1 MEETCNGCKT
11 RGECVEPCKLVNKIL
26 WEDNHVMERHYE
38 SSIVCYPMAKE
49 VQFSGISEEQLDSF
63 SEEDVIPWSSED
75 LKLRKTTVF
84 VERFFNKVSCKEL
97 AEKFGVKENT
107 IVCMYKQAVE
117 QLEKMIEA
125 MDARREGLKA
135 CKKGKFTDDQKFF
148 LLIQIFGFNG
158 YEVAKIF
165 GLDHR
170 VVSMKVKRISD
181 KYGRL
186 FSGEAPK
193 EVTPVDDPPIN
204 GKLTR
209 ADVTDIVDSYAK
221 QGLSHRQAFKRI
233 AVRYSEVIG
242 CPVSFRGVE
251 SRYYKATGLSK

>member
-1 MEETCNGCKT
+1 MEKEKLCDECKT
-11 RGECVEPCKLVNKIL
+11 REDCVKPCKLVNEIL
-26 WEDNHVMERHYE
+26 WKDNRVMERHYK
-38 SSIVCYPMAKE
+38 SSIVCYPLGKE
-49 VQFSGISEEQLDSF
+49 VQFSGITEEQLDQF

-75 LKLRKTTVF
+75 LTLRKTAVF
-84 VERFFNKVSCKEL
+84 VERFFNKTSCKEL
-97 AEKFGVKENT
+97 ADKFGVKENT

-170 VVSMKVKRISD
+170 VVSMKVKRMTD
-181 KYGRL
+181 KYG
-186 FSGEAPK
+186 A
-193 EVTPVDDPPIN
+193 
-204 GKLTR
+204 
-209 ADVTDIVDSYAK
+209 
-221 QGLSHRQAFKRI
+221 AFKEPERM
-233 AVRYSEVIG
+233 A
-242 CPVSFRGVE
+242 
-251 SRYYKATGLSK
+251 L

>member
-1 MEETCNGCKT
+1 METCLMCDQHEQCET
-11 RGECVEPCKLVNKIL
+11 PCKDVNDIL
-26 WEDNHVMERHYE
+26 WKDNRVMERRLGNN
-38 SSIVCYPMAKE
+38 IVCYPMRKE
-49 VQFSGISEEQLDSF
+49 VHFSEISEEQRESF
-63 SEEDVIPWSSED
+63 TTEDVIPWSSAD

-97 AEKFGVKENT
+97 AERFGVKENT
-107 IVCMYKQAVE
+107 IVCMFKQAVE

-125 MDARREGLKA
+125 MDARKEGLKA
-135 CKKGKFTDDQKFF
+135 TRAGKFTDDQKFF

-170 VVSMKVKRISD
+170 VVSMRVKRMTD
-181 KYGRL
+181 RYEAAFKRL
-186 FSGEAPK
+186 EVK
-193 EVTPVDDPPIN
+193 EETPVEDPPIK

-209 ADVTDIVDSYAK
+209 ADVISMVDAYTE
-221 QGLSHRQAFKRI
+221 QGLSHRQAFKRM
-233 AVRYSEVIG
+233 ADRYADVVG
-242 CPVSFRGVE
+242 RPVSFRGVE